1 MADAQNLDNFYIDT
15 LKFSKNHDM
24 SLPENKALYKL
35 AFFGLMRDGYK
46 FSIREE
52 RPQPLT
58 EDKNNKAKVKKAE
71 MDEPPINTV
80 VLLINDTGYSC
91 LESDLKLMFG
101 DMYDELLK
109 QKHHET
115 ISSAENEEPFFIPDV
130 YADNPNQEEKQE
142 KPKADTVKAAAP
154 AHKAI
159 TLPYIAF
166 DSHYENDPDGRKEY
180 DSFLFDEHTVD
191 AVLSNGDKKHYDAIV
206 YPLTMNTE
214 NQRSTDI
221 LVIMTDDTGKIRTG
235 MSKTGDAAQK
245 SVTLEFDEISFIV
258 RAYWDDGDF
267 RTNISLLSSANGQA
281 YISDKTIKVRPTRRT
296 SSFYMRMVGGNG
308 DVLDVFPRTLL
319 HNNPRTGL
327 APVVV
332 MIEDGTKRQL
342 YTSENDNY
350 YDLWFDE
357 KQQRVDIYWAGNS
370 LNIMSG
376 ELEKQ
381 LK

>member
-1 MADAQNLDNFYIDT
+1 MMADAQKLDNFYIDT

-46 FSIREE
+46 FSIRKEQ
-52 RPQPLT
+52 PQPLP
-58 EDKNNKAKVKKAE
+58 EDKNNKAKTKKTEA
-71 MDEPPINTV
+71 DEPPINTV

-101 DMYDELLK
+101 DMYDELLAK
-109 QKHHET
+109 KHHET
-115 ISSAENEEPFFIPDV
+115 ISATEDDEPFFIPNV

-206 YPLTMNTE
+206 YPLTINTE

-258 RAYWDDGDF
+258 RAYWSDGDF

-296 SSFYMRMVGGNG
+296 SSFYMRMVGENG

-350 YDLWFDE
+350 YDLWFDG

-376 ELEKQ
+376 EAEKQ
-381 LK
+381 

>member
-1 MADAQNLDNFYIDT
+1 MENTKKLDSFYIDT
-15 LKFSKNHDM
+15 LKFAKNHDM
-24 SLPENKALYKL
+24 TLPENKSLYKL

-52 RPQPLT
+52 KPEPT
-58 EDKNNKAKVKKAE
+58 PEEKNGKAKAKKTASE
-71 MDEPPINTV
+71 EQPINTV
-80 VLLINDTGYSC
+80 VLIIDETGYSC

-109 QKHHET
+109 KKTPKQ
-115 ISSAENEEPFFIPDV
+115 ISADTDDEPFFIPNV
-130 YADNPNQEEKQE
+130 YAENPKQEALAEKQPI
-142 KPKADTVKAAAP
+142 KSPKADTP
-154 AHKAI
+154 AHKKI
-159 TLPYIAF
+159 TLPYISF
-166 DSHYENDPDGRKEY
+166 DNHYENDPSGRKEY

-191 AVLSNGDKKHYDAIV
+191 GVLPSGEKKHYEAIV

-235 MSKTGDAAQK
+235 MSKTGEAAQK

-258 RAYWDDGDF
+258 RAYWSDGDF
-267 RTNISLLSSANGQA
+267 RTNVSLLSSEAGQA
-281 YISDKTIKVRPTRRT
+281 YISDKTIKVRPTKRT
-296 SSFYMRMVGGNG
+296 SSFYMRLTGSNG

-332 MIEDGTKRQL
+332 MIEDGAKRQL

-350 YDLWFDE
+350 YELWFDG
-357 KQQRVDIYWAGNS
+357 KQQRIDIYWAGNS
-370 LNIMSG
+370 LNIMSADA
-376 ELEKQ
+376 EKQ
-381 LK
+381 LG

>member
-1 MADAQNLDNFYIDT
+1 MMADAQKLDNFYIDT

-46 FSIREE
+46 FSIRKEQ
-52 RPQPLT
+52 PQPLP
-58 EDKNNKAKVKKAE
+58 EDKNNKAKTKKTEA
-71 MDEPPINTV
+71 DEPPINTV

-101 DMYDELLK
+101 DMYDELLAK
-109 QKHHET
+109 KHHET
-115 ISSAENEEPFFIPDV
+115 ISATEDDEPFFIPNV

-258 RAYWDDGDF
+258 RAYWSDGDF
-267 RTNISLLSSANGQA
+267 RTNISLLSSANGHA

-296 SSFYMRMVGGNG
+296 SSFYMRMVGENG

-350 YDLWFDE
+350 YDLWFDG

-376 ELEKQ
+376 EAEKQ
-381 LK
+381 

>member
-130 YADNPNQEEKQE
+130 YADNPDQEEKQE
-142 KPKADTVKAAAP
+142 KPKTDAAQASVP
-154 AHKAI
+154 AHKVI

-166 DSHYENDPDGRKEY
+166 DSNYENDPDGRKEY

-191 AVLSNGDKKHYDAIV
+191 AVLSNGGKKHYDAIV
-206 YPLTMNTE
+206 YPLAMNTE

-350 YDLWFDE
+350 YDLWFNE

>member
-1 MADAQNLDNFYIDT
+1 MMADAQKLDNFYIDT

-46 FSIREE
+46 FSIRKEQ
-52 RPQPLT
+52 PQPLP
-58 EDKNNKAKVKKAE
+58 EDKNNKAKTKKAE
-71 MDEPPINTV
+71 ADEPPINTV

-101 DMYDELLK
+101 DMYDELLAK
-109 QKHHET
+109 KHHET
-115 ISSAENEEPFFIPDV
+115 ISATEDDEPFFIPNV

-258 RAYWDDGDF
+258 RAYWSDGDF

-296 SSFYMRMVGGNG
+296 SSFYMRMVGENG

-319 HNNPRTGL
+319 HNNARTGL

-350 YDLWFDE
+350 YDLWFDG

-376 ELEKQ
+376 EAEKQ
-381 LK
+381 

>member
-1 MADAQNLDNFYIDT
+1 MMADAQKLDNFYIDT

-46 FSIREE
+46 FSIRKEQ
-52 RPQPLT
+52 PQPLP
-58 EDKNNKAKVKKAE
+58 EGKKNKAKTKKAE
-71 MDEPPINTV
+71 ADEPPINTV

-101 DMYDELLK
+101 DMYDELLAK
-109 QKHHET
+109 KHHET
-115 ISSAENEEPFFIPDV
+115 ISATEDDEPFFIPNV

-191 AVLSNGDKKHYDAIV
+191 AVLG

-258 RAYWDDGDF
+258 RAYWSDGDF

-296 SSFYMRMVGGNG
+296 SSFYMRMTGENG

-319 HNNPRTGL
+319 HNNPHTGL

-350 YDLWFDE
+350 YDLWFDG

-370 LNIMSG
+370 LNIMAD
-376 ELEKQ
+376 ETEKQ
-381 LK
+381 LN

>member
-1 MADAQNLDNFYIDT
+1 MMADAQKLDNFYIDT

-46 FSIREE
+46 FSIRKEQ
-52 RPQPLT
+52 PQPLP
-58 EDKNNKAKVKKAE
+58 EDKNNKAKTKKTEA
-71 MDEPPINTV
+71 DEPPINTV

-101 DMYDELLK
+101 DMYDELLAK
-109 QKHHET
+109 KHHET
-115 ISSAENEEPFFIPDV
+115 ISATEDDEPFFIPNV

-258 RAYWDDGDF
+258 RAYWSDGDF

-296 SSFYMRMVGGNG
+296 SSFYMRMVGENG

-319 HNNPRTGL
+319 HNNARTGL

-350 YDLWFDE
+350 YDLWFDG

-376 ELEKQ
+376 EAEKQ
-381 LK
+381 